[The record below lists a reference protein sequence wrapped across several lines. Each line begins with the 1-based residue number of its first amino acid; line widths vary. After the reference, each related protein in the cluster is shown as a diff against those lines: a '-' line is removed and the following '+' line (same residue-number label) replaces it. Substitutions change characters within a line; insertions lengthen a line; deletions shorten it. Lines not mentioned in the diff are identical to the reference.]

1 MTTHSSQHFG
11 GRADSEGL
19 YVPAEADLQQW
30 ALERGFAPVQAQALL
45 CKGSIYA
52 NSYRPRLLIPHE
64 FEPGAV
70 QEYNKTVAKGSK
82 VNPVKV
88 LLNPMHLKVHEAYCK
103 AKVRLARASLARPVK
118 LLHLHIVCLNAAGSD
133 AEAAL

>member
-19 YVPAEADLQQW
+19 YVRAEADLQQW
-30 ALERGFAPVQAQALL
+30 ALECGFAPVQAQALL
-45 CKGSIYA
+45 CEGSIYA
-52 NSYRPRLLIPHE
+52 NSYRQRLLIPHE
-64 FEPGAV
+64 FQPGAV

-82 VNPVKV
+82 INPVKV
-88 LLNPMHLKVHEAYCK
+88 LVNPMHLKIHEAYCK
-103 AKVRLARASLARPVK
+103 AKVRLARAFTAWSLR
-118 LLHLHIVCLNAAGSD
+118 LLRLCNACLTADVCG